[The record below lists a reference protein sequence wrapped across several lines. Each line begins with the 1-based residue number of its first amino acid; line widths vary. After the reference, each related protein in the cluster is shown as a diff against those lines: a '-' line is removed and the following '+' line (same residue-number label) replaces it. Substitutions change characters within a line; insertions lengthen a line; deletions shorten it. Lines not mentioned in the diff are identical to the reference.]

1 MRRSS
6 SAGENNNQR
15 GENKMGC
22 QWNSDVNIAIREKIE
37 EFIEDCRVNDDDDE
51 WQFRVSELRKYF
63 EEV

>member
-1 MRRSS
+1 
-6 SAGENNNQR
+6 
-15 GENKMGC
+15 MGC